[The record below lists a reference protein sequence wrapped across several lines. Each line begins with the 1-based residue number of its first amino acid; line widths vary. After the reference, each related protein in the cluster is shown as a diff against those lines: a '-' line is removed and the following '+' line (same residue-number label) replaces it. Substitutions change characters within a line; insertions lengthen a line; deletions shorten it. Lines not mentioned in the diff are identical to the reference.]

1 MAVIGIDH
9 VNIRTP
15 DVAATLGFFRD
26 VLEMTVTPPPGRS
39 SISDS
44 GWVLAGNGH
53 AAIHVGS
60 TSLAF
65 PGDDKQAAVA
75 SRGSGAGP
83 HVALNCADFAAAP
96 ARSPEKSCEGKGW
109 VRTGGALVTG
119 VQTCALPIWMSP
131 QPSVFSGMCWR

>member
-1 MAVIGIDH
+1 MIRRPPRSTPTDTLFPYSTLFRSRSGRSREKAEPDPEKEAKERPMAVIGIDH

-44 GWVLAGNGH
+44 GWVLDGNGH

-65 PGDDKQAAVA
+65 PGADKQAAVA
-75 SRGSGAGP
+75 SGSAE
-83 HVALNCADFAAAP
+83 
-96 ARSPEKSCEGKGW
+96 RSVGKE
-109 VRTGGALVTG
+109 VVS
-119 VQTCALPIWMSP
+119 TC
-131 QPSVFSGMCWR
+131 RYRR

>member
-44 GWVLAGNGH
+44 GWVLDGNGH

-75 SRGSGAGP
+75 RSEERRVGKECVSPCRSRW
-83 HVALNCADFAAAP
+83 
-96 ARSPEKSCEGKGW
+96 SPYHYKKKQYKN
-109 VRTGGALVTG
+109 TN
-119 VQTCALPIWMSP
+119 QTRQIYNKTINDTQLHTT
-131 QPSVFSGMCWR
+131 QQ

>member
-53 AAIHVGS
+53 AAIHVES

-65 PGDDKQAAVA
+65 PCDDKQDAVA
-75 SRGSGAGP
+75 SRGSGEV
-83 HVALNCADFAAAP
+83 HVVALHCGD
-96 ARSPEKSCEGKGW
+96 RKSTRLNYSHYCDS
-109 VRTGGALVTG
+109 RM
-119 VQTCALPIWMSP
+119 QSCALKTIAK
-131 QPSVFSGMCWR
+131 

>member
-44 GWVLAGNGH
+44 GWVLDGNGH

-75 SRGSGAGP
+75 SRGSGAVH
-83 HVALNCADFAAAP
+83 HVALN
-96 ARSPEKSCEGKGW
+96 RSEERRVGKEC
-109 VRTGGALVTG
+109 VS
-119 VQTCALPIWMSP
+119 TCRSRWSP
-131 QPSVFSGMCWR
+131 DP

>member
-15 DVAATLGFFRD
+15 DVSASLRFFRD

-44 GWVLAGNGH
+44 GWVLDGNGH

-75 SRGSGAGP
+75 SRGSGAVH
-83 HVALNCADFAAAP
+83 HVALNCGDYAATRDRFARLGLSFTENHIRAAGLRQIFVHEP
-96 ARSPEKSCEGKGW
+96 N
-109 VRTGGALVTG
+109 G
-119 VQTCALPIWMSP
+119 VLIELNFREA
-131 QPSVFSGMCWR
+131 